1 MPLNQ
6 YRDLSV
12 IGSHMQAGFQF
23 EFACAHCSN
32 SWRSPFKP
40 YRMGQLSTLLH
51 KFTFLLPG
59 MANAGRASTSLAD
72 VRARSARDSELA
84 SAMRQAESQFV
95 NCEVCHD
102 VVCHDCFNASEGCC
116 DKCAVERRGG
126 ARSAGGGG
134 ATASAGAD
142 AAGAYCPNCR
152 TPSDGGR
159 FCAEC
164 GYDLASTHKSCPACG
179 AMTSRSARYCTDCG
193 HAF

>member
-6 YRDLSV
+6 YRDLSLL
-12 IGSHMQAGFQF
+12 GSHQQAGFQF
-23 EFACAHCSN
+23 EFSCAHCATT
-32 SWRSPFKP
+32 WRSPFRP
-40 YRMGQLSTLLH
+40 YRMGQLSTMLH

-59 MANAGRASTSLAD
+59 FEQAGRASGGLAD
-72 VRARSARDSELA
+72 MRARSACDSALA
-84 SAMRQAESQFV
+84 DAMRHAETQFV
-95 NCEVCHD
+95 NCETCNS
-102 VVCHDCFNASEGCC
+102 VVCHDCYNASEGCC
-116 DKCAVERRGG
+116 SKCAVLRREGPAPG
-126 ARSAGGGG
+126 SASTGS
-134 ATASAGAD
+134 ASGAD

-179 AMTSRSARYCTDCG
+179 AMTSRSARFCTDCG